1 MTLFVFDA
9 RLKAA
14 ERVRS
19 SERVNA
25 SGKRRGSLY
34 DLPQCDCAVD
44 AKGDRSR
51 GPCKA
56 TV

>member
-1 MTLFVFDA
+1 MTLFVFNA

-14 ERVRS
+14 ERAGS
-19 SERVNA
+19 SERVNT
-25 SGKRRGSLY
+25 SEKRRGSLY
-34 DLPQCDCAVD
+34 DLLHYDCAVG
-44 AKGDRSR
+44 AKGDRGR